1 MFIFIPGS
9 SFDLEIHIHFSMS
22 DISYH
27 LPWYWSDLFLPD
39 HRSVIFRK
47 VSRRFW
53 NLLLICAFSD
63 AFLRNLK
70 APKTTLTSS
79 SQKLPSLPSV
89 RIFLHPFQFMIWQV
103 SQYEWAS
110 WYTFSS
116 SLWFPLITLASQCHL
131 RKKVFLSGTAMPCHI
146 HTEDLSRSVL
156 L

>member
-70 APKTTLTSS
+70 APKTTLYFFVSKTSVSSVGSDLSPPISVYDLASFSIWMSQLIYLFFFFVISTDHFSIPMPS
-79 SQKLPSLPSV
+79 SQKGFLVGNCYALPYSYWGS
-89 RIFLHPFQFMIWQV
+89 
-103 SQYEWAS
+103 
-110 WYTFSS
+110 
-116 SLWFPLITLASQCHL
+116 
-131 RKKVFLSGTAMPCHI
+131 K
-146 HTEDLSRSVL
+146 
-156 L
+156 